1 MAEALTLAVDRCS
14 YCHDQ
19 CMSGT
24 PELLATKDQSMAVSR
39 VATMLRQRRLREA
52 PWDAALSTRVFLGLD
67 DGLQFESCI
76 YRHEGH
82 RIEPYLRAAR
92 RDAIAAGH
100 IPASVAVVQGHAIAT
115 GNVFGLVETL
125 ADPVHSLDGTP
136 ILVHDAAVR
145 ALMPEALVAARRLL
159 LAVDGRLAEVAVASC
174 GAVEADLG
182 LDDLAHAAAG
192 RMAARLAAMPPGPLV
207 TIDAAVAIAIMDM
220 ETRWGITIGRPVAH
234 LSTYLAGH
242 DRLPRVEPRAR
253 VSVVLHDS
261 GALARGLG
269 ILDAPRILLRAVAG
283 GGLREA
289 VPSGRLASSDGPVAG
304 YPRPDI
310 ALVMARTRARQLT
323 ETGADCIIT
332 ACPSSLRNLRSAEP
346 DRPVLDLWSL
356 VDAGWQDDPEMAV
369 QELLHRTSGP
379 GTVAEPPA

>member
-1 MAEALTLAVDRCS
+1 
-14 YCHDQ
+14 
-19 CMSGT
+19 
-24 PELLATKDQSMAVSR
+24 
-39 VATMLRQRRLREA
+39 
-52 PWDAALSTRVFLGLD
+52 
-67 DGLQFESCI
+67 
-76 YRHEGH
+76 
-82 RIEPYLRAAR
+82 
-92 RDAIAAGH
+92 
-100 IPASVAVVQGHAIAT
+100 
-115 GNVFGLVETL
+115 
-125 ADPVHSLDGTP
+125 
-136 ILVHDAAVR
+136 
-145 ALMPEALVAARRLL
+145 MPEALVAARRLL

-207 TIDAAVAIAIMDM
+207 TIDAAVAIALMDM
-220 ETRWGITIGRPVAH
+220 ETRWGTTIGRPVAH
-234 LSTYLAGH
+234 LSTYRAGH
-242 DRLPRVEPRAR
+242 DRRPRVEPRAR

-269 ILDAPRILLRAVAG
+269 ILDAPRMLLRAVAG

-310 ALVMARTRARQLT
+310 ALEMARTRARQLT